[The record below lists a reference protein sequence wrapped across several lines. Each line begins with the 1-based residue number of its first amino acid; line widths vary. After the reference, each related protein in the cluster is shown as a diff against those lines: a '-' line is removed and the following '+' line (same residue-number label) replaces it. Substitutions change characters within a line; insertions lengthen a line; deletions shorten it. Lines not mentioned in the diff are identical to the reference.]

1 MAIVLKISHDDRLVL
16 ATVGGDA
23 RRGDYLKMLHG
34 IAAAN
39 AVGYRKIV
47 DIRFVPLDYKIA
59 DFRAFGQSIREW
71 GQAGEKPGPTA
82 LIAGTE
88 MAQQFAQLFRDH
100 SPADRPLRIFADI
113 PPARAWLDEIAP
125 VRPASLNR

>member
-1 MAIVLKISHDDRLVL
+1 MTIGLKILHGDRLVL
-16 ATVGGDA
+16 ATVSGDT
-23 RRGDYLKMLHG
+23 RRGDYLKMLQD
-34 IAAAN
+34 IAAAK

-59 DFRAFGQSIREW
+59 DFRAFGQSIGEW
-71 GQAGEKPGPTA
+71 ARAGDKPGPTA

-88 MAQQFAQLFRDH
+88 MARQFAELFNEH
-100 SPADRPLRIFADI
+100 SPADRPLRVFSDI

-125 VRPASLNR
+125 VEA